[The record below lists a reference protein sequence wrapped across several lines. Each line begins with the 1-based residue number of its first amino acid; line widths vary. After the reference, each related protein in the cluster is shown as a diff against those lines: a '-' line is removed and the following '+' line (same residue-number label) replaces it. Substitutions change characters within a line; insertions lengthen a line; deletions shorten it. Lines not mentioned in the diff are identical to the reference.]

1 MRRLSF
7 TREFKLETVKLIQ
20 ERGVSA
26 ARASRDL
33 ESAFYTMW
41 QRRVSGCAPG
51 SFAAPAA

>member
-7 TREFKLETVKLIQ
+7 AREFKLEAVKLVQ

-26 ARASRDL
+26 AQASRDL
-33 ESAFYTMW
+33 EWAFYTIW